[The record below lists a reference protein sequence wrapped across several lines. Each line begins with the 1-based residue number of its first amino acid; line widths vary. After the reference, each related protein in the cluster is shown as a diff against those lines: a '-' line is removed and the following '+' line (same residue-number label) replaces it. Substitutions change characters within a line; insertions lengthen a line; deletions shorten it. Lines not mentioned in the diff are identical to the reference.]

1 MDITMKLANALAI
14 NDVLKQIIDND
25 QIEDIS
31 LKFRLLTIA
40 KSFESHAMNFQMI
53 RNQKIKV
60 YGQEDADGNIAIS
73 VNDSASMQRFSDDM
87 NALLDTEVTLQLS
100 KLKPEDVINK
110 GLSSEQLIG
119 LYEIIEGDSNE

>member
-119 LYEIIEGDSNE
+119 LYEIIEE

>member
-60 YGQEDADGNIAIS
+60 YGQEDENGNIAIS

-119 LYEIIEGDSNE
+119 LYEIIEE